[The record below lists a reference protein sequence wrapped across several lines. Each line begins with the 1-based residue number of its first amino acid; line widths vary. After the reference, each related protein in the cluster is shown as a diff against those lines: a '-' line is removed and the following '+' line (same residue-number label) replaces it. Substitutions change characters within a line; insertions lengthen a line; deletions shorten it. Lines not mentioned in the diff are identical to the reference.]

1 MKKIVSILLV
11 VTCLFTAMI
20 FPNTASAENEYKILF
35 KNEEVT
41 DTEGLLNLYKAQ
53 ERVKTYNALMENE
66 NLPLTETEVEPN
78 QITVGQILE
87 AREYN
92 DGRKEYTAAVTGIS
106 AIKDGKLLTAAEIY
120 DEALQESGQSG
131 SVVVRLKAYV
141 TFYYEYGMYVRLDKV
156 SVTLTNKGFSDYV
169 NAKLVYGVML
179 DFGYYT
185 YGDERTLNGMML
197 NNEYSLINSAY
208 PQYIRIDHFPP
219 DQMSGG
225 CDVYINRD
233 IEPGEFGYQRNP
245 DIRIDFISPEIR
257 DFCYSFLPY

>member
-53 ERVKTYNALMENE
+53 ERVKAYNALMRNE
-66 NLPLTETEVEPN
+66 NLPLTETEEDPN
-78 QITVGQILE
+78 EITVGQILE
-87 AREYN
+87 AREYKN
-92 DGRKEYTAAVTGIS
+92 GRKEYTAAVSGIS
-106 AIKDGKLLTAAEIY
+106 AIKDGRLLTAAEIHN
-120 DEALQESGQSG
+120 EAFQESGQLG

-169 NAKLVYGVML
+169 NAKLVYGVIL
-179 DFGYYT
+179 DFGCYEYR
-185 YGDERTLNGMML
+185 DDKDVRGMML
-197 NNEYSLINSAY
+197 NNEYSLFNTEY
-208 PQYIRIDHFPP
+208 HNYIRIDHFPP

-233 IEPGEFGYQRNP
+233 IEPGKFGYQRNP
-245 DIRIDFISPEIR
+245 DIRIDFISLEIR
-257 DFCYSFLPY
+257 DFCYSFLPG

>member
-1 MKKIVSILLV
+1 
-11 VTCLFTAMI
+11 MI

-66 NLPLTETEVEPN
+66 NLPLTETEEDPN

-120 DEALQESGQSG
+120 NEAFQESGQLG
-131 SVVVRLKAYV
+131 SVSVRLKVYV
-141 TFYYEYGMYVRLDKV
+141 TFYYEYGMYVRLNKI
-156 SVTLTNKGFSDYV
+156 SATLTSKGTLDFV
-169 NAKLVYGVML
+169 NARLLYGIML
-179 DFGYYT
+179 DFGYYN
-185 YGDERTLNGMML
+185 YEEERISKLDLNTELTL
-197 NNEYSLINSAY
+197 YNSKY
-208 PQYIRIDHFPP
+208 YQYFRIDHFPP

-225 CDVYINRD
+225 CDIYINRSV
-233 IEPGEFGYQRNP
+233 EGKEVLRPLRNP

>member
-53 ERVKTYNALMENE
+53 ERVKTYNALMENK
-66 NLPLTETEVEPN
+66 NLPLTETEEDPN

-106 AIKDGKLLTAAEIY
+106 AIKDGKLLSSAEIY

-131 SVVVRLKAYV
+131 NVVVRSKVYV

-156 SVTLTNKGFSDYV
+156 SATLTNKGTLDFV
-169 NAKLVYGVML
+169 NARLVYGVIL
-179 DFGYYT
+179 DFGVT
-185 YGDERTLNGMML
+185 WEREEKDVGMALNT
-197 NNEYSLINSAY
+197 EHSLYNTKY
-208 PQYIRIDHFPP
+208 PYYIRIDHFPP

-225 CDVYINRD
+225 CDIYINRPA
-233 IEPGEFGYQRNP
+233 EGEEVPLPSRNP
-245 DIRIDFISPEIR
+245 DIRIDFNSLEIR
-257 DFCYSFLPY
+257 DFCYSFLPG